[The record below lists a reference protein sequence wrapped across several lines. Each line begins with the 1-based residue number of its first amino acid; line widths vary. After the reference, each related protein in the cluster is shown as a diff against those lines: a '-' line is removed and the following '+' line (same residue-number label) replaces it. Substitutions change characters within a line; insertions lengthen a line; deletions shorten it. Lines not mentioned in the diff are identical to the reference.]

1 MAAMAPTER
10 PPQLENFLMRLAQAL
25 HRFGTP
31 ADRLEE
37 VLGRISQRLKLPAQ
51 FLATPTYVL
60 ATFGEGAQG
69 HAQLSR
75 SDQRTADLA
84 RLSRLERLAQQVVE
98 GTVLP
103 EAASRAVDDILS
115 APPIYAATT
124 VVAAYGGASAAMAR
138 LFGGGWAEMAVAGGI
153 GLLLGLLTDVAARY
167 ARLER
172 LLELTAATLSAVLAA
187 GASHLV
193 GPYGQSTATLA
204 GLIVLMPGLAAT
216 TALTE
221 LSTGNLVSGTA
232 RLMGAVVSFMKLGFG
247 VALGHRLGQ
256 LLFGQPVEVAAHT
269 LFWTEWPALC
279 AAALALAVL
288 LQAERREI
296 VFILGVGLSG
306 LLGLR
311 GGAHL
316 LGADLAPA
324 VAAFVVTCGSNAY
337 ASKLGRT
344 ASVTQVPAMLLLVPG
359 SVGYRSVAAL
369 MHRDVLGGMQ
379 AAFAMVLTAT
389 ALVAGALLAGILM
402 PPEKDA

>member
-1 MAAMAPTER
+1 MSNDPR
-10 PPQLENFLMRLAQAL
+10 PPPLELQHFVMRLAVAL

-37 VLGRISQRLKLPAQ
+37 VLSTISRRSHLTAQ

-60 ATFGEGAQG
+60 ATFGEGRDGYAQMV
-69 HAQLSR
+69 R

-84 RLSRLERLAQQVVE
+84 RLGRLEHLARQV
-98 GTVLP
+98 
-103 EAASRAVDDILS
+103 AAGEVAPQLAARAVDEILR
-115 APPIYAATT
+115 APPVYGPVA

-138 LFGGGWAEMAVAGGI
+138 LFGGGWAEMAVAGVI
-153 GLLLGLLTDVAARY
+153 GLFLGLLTDLAGRSTRA
-167 ARLER
+167 ER
-172 LLELTAATLSAVLAA
+172 LLELTAAALSAVLAA
-187 GASHLV
+187 AASAWV
-193 GPYGQSTATLA
+193 GPYSQATATLA

-247 VALGHRLGQ
+247 VALGTRLGQ
-256 LLFGQPVEVAAHT
+256 LAFGNTVDVAAHT
-269 LFWTEWPALC
+269 LFWTEWPALV
-279 AAALALAVL
+279 AAAVALAVL
-288 LQAERREI
+288 LQAERRETGY
-296 VFILGVGLSG
+296 ILGVSVAGLI
-306 LLGLR
+306 GLR
-311 GGAHL
+311 VGTRL
-316 LGADLAPA
+316 LGADLSPA
-324 VAAFVVTCGSNAY
+324 LAAFVVTCASNAY
-337 ASKLGRT
+337 AKRLGRP

-379 AAFAMVLTAT
+379 AAFAMGVNAT

-402 PPEKDA
+402 PPEKDT